1 MKKTTIIFIILLTLS
16 IIPAINAD
24 SFVCFAEGETFSFC
38 NPLANFNRCEKWD
51 FCTCKNDHDCGP
63 ICMKEYDPIKK
74 CYNGGQP
81 ALCNQNG
88 MCVPGSSASLDK
100 QAPIITL
107 NDPDEGGIYTSK
119 SVSFDISL
127 DEIGDVYYTDN
138 IYGEGKRTR
147 VFSERKTY
155 IKKIS
160 LKEGFNSITLFATD
174 KNENEGNKTV
184 TLFVDSK
191 IPKIKKT
198 YPAKGKYA
206 TGDFTVD
213 YTEENLKEVSLY
225 INGEKKLTRTDC
237 PSTSKTASC
246 TFDIDISQY
255 DGQEINYDFKLK
267 DLVTEVSL
275 RAPVTVKVDTT
286 FPTLTINKPAN
297 EVYNNKY
304 VLFDIKSSEIVKLQY
319 KDNSAKTPVW
329 KSLCSKC
336 MEYNKTKSFSNGT
349 HDVDIQATDP
359 AGNIVSTNVD
369 FTVSY

>member
-1 MKKTTIIFIILLTLS
+1 MKKTTVIFIILLTLS

-24 SFVCFAEGETFSFC
+24 SFVCFADGETFSFC
-38 NPLANFNRCEKWD
+38 NPLVTYNRCEKWD
-51 FCTCKNDHDCGP
+51 FCECKNDHDCGP
-63 ICMKEYDPIKK
+63 ICMKEYDPIRK
-74 CYNGGQP
+74 CYNGGAQY
-81 ALCNQNG
+81 LCNQDG
-88 MCVPGSSASLDK
+88 TCTPGSSSSLDQ

-107 NDPDEGGIYTSK
+107 NTPTEGNIYTSK

-174 KNENEGNKTV
+174 KNGNEGNKTV

-198 YPAKGKYA
+198 YPKKGTYT
-206 TGDFTVD
+206 TGEFTVE

-246 TFDIDISQY
+246 TLSVDVDQY

-275 RAPVTVKVDTT
+275 KMPVTVKVDITP
-286 FPTLTINKPAN
+286 PTLTVNKPTN
-297 EVYNNKY
+297 EVYNSRY
-304 VLFDIKSSEIVKLQY
+304 VLFDIKSSEIIKLQY
-319 KDNSAKTPVW
+319 RDNTAKIPVW

-336 MEYNKTKSFSNGT
+336 TEYSKTKSFSNGT
-349 HDVDIQATDP
+349 HNVDIKATDP
-359 AGNIVSTNVD
+359 AGNFVPINVD